1 MNFKANSKKGFQK
14 FSINFHDQNEKSTF
28 YLHLLYSILDGVILG
43 VFALNEIVL
52 LKSLNGSDYQ
62 TAILFQFVVIVLL
75 FSVPL
80 NQLLKRIVRKRRM
93 IRRVA
98 ILTRLP
104 LIILLFFPKTIP
116 VNENQFFHQMVFLIV
131 FLIYYSANPL
141 IMPTINGFLKM
152 NYKHENFSKYYG
164 YATTANKI
172 VMLFATVSF
181 GILLDI
187 NKDAYRF
194 VYPLLAF
201 LGISS
206 IFFLTK
212 INYNPPVIQRKKI
225 GFYRSLKEIF
235 RNLWN
240 IVKTNKPFRDFEIG
254 FMLYGF
260 AWLVTIAVIA
270 IFLVKE
276 LNLSYSGVA
285 FYKNYYTTVSIL
297 FTPLFGKILGK
308 VNPRKFSIYTFS
320 AMLIYILFMGLSEF
334 FPDYFLLEVN
344 NIKIKV
350 YYTLI
355 ISYLAYGIF
364 GAMMGLLWYIGSAY
378 FSKDED
384 AADYQS
390 IHLSLTGFRGL
401 FAPLVGIAF
410 YNILGYSGVFALG
423 VLLLIIAII
432 FLYFSVRKNK

>member
-1 MNFKANSKKGFQK
+1 MPNVFKINKLK
-14 FSINFHDQNEKSTF
+14 INFHSEDEKKTF
-28 YLHLLYSILDGVILG
+28 RLHLIYSLLDGVILG

-52 LKSLNGSDYQ
+52 LKGLNGSDYQ
-62 TAILFQFVVIVLL
+62 TAVLFQFTVIVLL

-80 NQLLKRIVRKRRM
+80 NQIMKRTVRKRKM
-93 IRRVA
+93 IRIIA
-98 ILTRLP
+98 LITRAP
-104 LIILLFFPKTIP
+104 LILLFLFPKTLNEG
-116 VNENQFFHQMVFLIV
+116 NENFIYQIIFLGI

-141 IMPTINGFLKM
+141 IMPTINGFLKL

-172 VMLFATVSF
+172 IILFATVSF
-181 GILLDI
+181 GYILDTVPS
-187 NKDAYRF
+187 AYRF
-194 VYPLLAF
+194 VYPVLAI

-206 IFFLTK
+206 IFILTK
-212 INYNPPVIQRKKI
+212 INYNPPVIQRKRN
-225 GFYRSLKEIF
+225 GLFRSLKEIF
-235 RNLWN
+235 RDLWL
-240 IVKTNKPFRDFEIG
+240 IIKSNKPFRDFEIG

-270 IFLVKE
+270 IFLVKQ
-276 LNLSYSGVA
+276 LNMSYSGVA
-285 FYKNYYTTVSIL
+285 FYKNYYNTVSIL
-297 FTPLFGKILGK
+297 LTPLFGRLLGK
-308 VNPRKFSIYTFS
+308 INPRKFAIFTFS
-320 AMLIYILFMGLSEF
+320 AMLLYILFMGLSEF
-334 FPDYFLLEVN
+334 ISN
-344 NIKIKV
+344 NFTLVIFNAEIKI

-355 ISYLAYGIF
+355 ISFSAYGIF

-410 YNILGYSGVFALG
+410 YNYLGYSGVFAIG
-423 VLLLIIAII
+423 VLSLLTAVI
-432 FLYFSVRKNK
+432 FLYFSVKKHG